1 MIQNHKDNARAPRA
15 LMLSFDDG
23 PLPGKTDAVL
33 DVLSLFRGEDG
44 EPLRAGFFMV
54 GDAPERF
61 LAGRRYFAP
70 YEVWWRK
77 GSMRRHP
84 ELVARTLAE
93 GHVIGNHTAHHVW
106 AHWPEFRQILAAR
119 EEIRGWEEHAQAAG
133 WNPNHAPRLFRAPY
147 LLHTPT
153 MTAAATELGY
163 QIVGGETVGDAT
175 PGYGPRTVERQI
187 RRILRTPGEEPAL
200 LVFHDIRPVTVRHL
214 GAILERLQQQG
225 HTLRHFA
232 PTSA

>member
-1 MIQNHKDNARAPRA
+1 
-15 LMLSFDDG
+15 MLSFDDG

-33 DVLSLFRGEDG
+33 DALSRFRGEDG

-93 GHVIGNHTAHHVW
+93 GHVIGNHTAHHIW
-106 AHWPEFRQILAAR
+106 AHWPAFRPLSAAH
-119 EEIRGWEEHAQAAG
+119 EEIRGWEAHAEAAG
-133 WNPNHAPRLFRAPY
+133 WNPETTPRLFRAPY

-153 MTAAATELGY
+153 MTAAATQLGY
-163 QIVGGETVGDAT
+163 QIVGGQTVGDAT
-175 PGYGPRTVERQI
+175 PGNGFRAVERQI
-187 RRILRTPGEEPAL
+187 RRILRAPGEEPAL
-200 LVFHDIRPVTVRHL
+200 LVFHDIRPVTARHL
-214 GAILERLQQQG
+214 GVILERLQHEG
-225 HTLRHFA
+225 HALRHFA